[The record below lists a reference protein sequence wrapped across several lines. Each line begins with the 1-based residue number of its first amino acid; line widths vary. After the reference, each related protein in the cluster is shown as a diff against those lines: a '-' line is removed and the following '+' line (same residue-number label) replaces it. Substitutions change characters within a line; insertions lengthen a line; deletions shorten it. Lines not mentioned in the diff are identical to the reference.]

1 MSRKQGGVN
10 KMQTVVTVILLV
22 VSIGLAVAGQIA
34 MKAGMNDVTKMNP
47 KTGIA
52 AEPLQMSDFK
62 HLGTLLKRVFSDG
75 KWAVAGII
83 LYAISALFWFVV
95 LSRTSL
101 SVAYPMVAAGY
112 IVVVL
117 YSKFV
122 FDEPVKA
129 IAWVGLAFIVIGVVI
144 TAQGLPSKKNTVTE
158 LKPATAVVQTVQ
170 PHSPEVNGGASLDE

>member
-1 MSRKQGGVN
+1 
-10 KMQTVVTVILLV
+10 MQTFITVALLI

-52 AEPLQMSDFK
+52 AQPLQMSDFK
-62 HLGTLLKRVFSDG
+62 HPGTLIKRVFKDG
-75 KWAVAGII
+75 PWAVAGIL

-112 IVVVL
+112 VVVVL

-122 FDEPVKA
+122 FQENVKA
-129 IAWVGLAFIVIGVVI
+129 IAWVGLAFIVVGVII
-144 TAQGLPSKKNTVTE
+144 TAQGLPAKKKVE
-158 LKPATAVVQTVQ
+158 VKPKSAVVQMAQV
-170 PHSPEVNGGASLDE
+170 PELPGGAPADK

>member
-1 MSRKQGGVN
+1 
-10 KMQTVVTVILLV
+10 MQTVITVVLLV

-34 MKAGMNDVTKMNP
+34 MKAGMNDVTKVDP
-47 KTGIA
+47 KTHVA
-52 AEPLQMSDFK
+52 AQPLKMNDFK
-62 HLGTLLKRVFSDG
+62 HPVTLVKRVFTDG
-75 KWAVAGII
+75 PWAVGGII

-122 FDEPVKA
+122 FNEQVKA
-129 IAWVGLAFIVIGVVI
+129 VAWVGLAFIVIGVII
-144 TAQGLPSKKNTVTE
+144 TAQGLPSKQPEV
-158 LKPATAVVQTVQ
+158 KPKASVVQTVQ
-170 PHSPEVNGGASLDE
+170 QNVPEVTGGASLDE